1 MYLQA
6 EYNEGNNSIN
16 VTWTG
21 SSNFPDEDLG
31 YQITYSIVAR
41 NVTLLSANDTIF
53 NASVDQMSA
62 LFEYQITENVLPGVT
77 VSVMVRFCTRLGLGP
92 PTTASETVPGGM
104 FMYIHTYLYTY
115 ILIYIHIYIHPY
127 WGEPE

>member
-21 SSNFPDEDLG
+21 SSNFPDEELG
-31 YQITYSIVAR
+31 YQITYSIVAK
-41 NVTLLSANDTIF
+41 NVTLLSTSDTIF
-53 NASVDQMSA
+53 NASVNQMPV

-77 VSVMVRFCTRLGLGP
+77 VSITVWLCNRFGLI
-92 PTTASETVPGGM
+92 PTTTTSETVPGGM
-104 FMYIHTYLYTY
+104 YMYIHTFILMYIHTYLHTVYT
-115 ILIYIHIYIHPY
+115 
-127 WGEPE
+127 GK

>member
-6 EYNEGNNSIN
+6 EYNEGNNSIDVN
-16 VTWTG
+16 WTA
-21 SSNFPDEDLG
+21 STPDEDLG

-53 NASVDQMSA
+53 NASVNQMM

-77 VSVMVRFCTRLGLGP
+77 VSVTVRFCNRLGLGP
-92 PTTASETVPGGM
+92 PTTTSETVPGGM
-104 FMYIHTYLYTY
+104 YMYLHTYLYTY
-115 ILIYIHIYIHPY
+115 IHTYIHTYINT
-127 WGEPE
+127 